1 MEGVQAMRHSITKII
16 GLFLCLFSLSAFA
29 DRMLITGRPVLL
41 DLHEGFFV
49 LPSNYI
55 APVGYRFVRF
65 TETNRVCFLN
75 SMPQFKSLDMV
86 QITLQEKGDIMNWK
100 CYEYSPKFFEVDY

>member
-1 MEGVQAMRHSITKII
+1 MRYTIKAIV
-16 GLFLCLFSLSAFA
+16 LFLCFYSVSVFA
-29 DRMLITGRPVLL
+29 DRILVTGKPALL

-49 LPSNYI
+49 LPPTYI

-75 SMPQFKSLDMV
+75 SMPQLARLDMV
-86 QITLQEKGDIMNWK
+86 QITLEEKGQKMKWD
-100 CYEYSPKFFEVDY
+100 CYKYDPNYFELDY